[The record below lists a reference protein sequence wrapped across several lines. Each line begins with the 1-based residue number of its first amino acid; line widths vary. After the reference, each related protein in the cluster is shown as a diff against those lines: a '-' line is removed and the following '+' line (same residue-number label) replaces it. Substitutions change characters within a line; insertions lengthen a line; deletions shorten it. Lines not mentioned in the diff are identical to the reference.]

1 MGNTTGKRLN
11 KEFFLKDSFCK
22 VNTEQYQLYEFKNE
36 TGSGEMCCY
45 YVFDGIYMVY
55 NDFHMKEI
63 SIDTQKYP
71 AVIEINHCREGRIE
85 CEYGGKYL
93 YLEEGDFVIASKDTV
108 SKRESF
114 PISHYHGISV
124 IIDFES
130 ITEETFQIMRMFSI
144 SMEKLKE
151 RTCGGA
157 KHFIMRGND
166 SIQHIFSE
174 LYTVHENAKLNYFKI
189 KVIELLLFI
198 TTIDFDKNREEKQ
211 YFMRN
216 QVKIVKKINEYLTE
230 NIDTHY
236 TLEELAKKY
245 NISLTVMKNCFKGIY
260 GTSIYS
266 YVRNLRIQKSA
277 ILLKETDLKIA
288 DIAGMVGYDNA
299 SKFSCAFKK
308 IIGTTPLE
316 YRKTTV

>member
-1 MGNTTGKRLN
+1 METTIGKRLN

-22 VNTEQYQLYEFKNE
+22 ENTEQYQLYELKNE

-124 IIDFES
+124 IIDFEG

-151 RTCGGA
+151 RTCGGE
-157 KHFIMRGND
+157 KHFIMRRND

-174 LYTVHENAKLNYFKI
+174 LYIVHENAKLNYFKI

-198 TTIDFDKNREEKQ
+198 TTIDFDKSREEKQ

-216 QVKIVKKINEYLTE
+216 QVEIVKRINEYITG